1 MDETYDVIVCGTG
14 MKECILAG
22 LMAVDGKKVLHLD
35 KNNYY
40 GAASASLNIST
51 LYTHFNKP
59 GEPPQEFGA
68 NRDWNVDLV
77 PKFVMAGGE
86 LVDILLHTKVSNY
99 LEWKTVDAS
108 YVYQYQAAG
117 LLSGEKFIHKVPASD
132 SEALKSPLMGMME
145 KNRCKNFFVW
155 AQNFDASNQNTWG
168 GLDPRQNTM
177 QQLYEKFGLQIGTID
192 FLGHAVALQTSDNYL
207 NMPYGPTIDKV
218 QLYMKSM
225 GRYGNSPFLYPVYGL
240 GGIPEGFAR
249 LCAIHGGTFMLDQP
263 IDEFVYDGNG
273 RVSGVRSGDKV
284 AHAPIVICDPSYAA
298 LAKDAAGQPKTK
310 IQSTGRVIRAIC
322 ILNQPIPGVVN
333 SNNQPAESCQIIIPQ
348 RELKRNCDVYITMLS
363 NANGVTPQNK
373 YVAIVST
380 EIPAGCQNP
389 GGEIQP
395 ALQLLGKGNIA
406 ASFCSVVDMYSPTD
420 AGAEDGVYVTASYDC
435 TSHFEQATQEVLQI
449 YTNLTGKKLDLS
461 KARED
466 Q

>member
-1 MDETYDVIVCGTG
+1 VIVCGTG

-51 LYTHFNKP
+51 LYQHFNKP
-59 GEPPQEFGA
+59 GDPPAEFGA
-68 NRDWNVDLV
+68 NRDWNVDLI

-99 LEWKTVDAS
+99 LEWKPIDAS

-132 SEALKSPLMGMME
+132 GEALKSPLMGMME

-155 AQNFDASNQNTWG
+155 AQNFRMDDQNTWG
-168 GLDPRQNTM
+168 GLDPNQHVMT
-177 QQLYEKFGLQIGTID
+177 QVYQKFGLQENTID
-192 FLGHAVALQTSDNYL
+192 FIGHALALQTSDAYL
-207 NMPYGPTIDKV
+207 NLPYGPTLEKT
-218 QLYMKSM
+218 QLYMRSM
-225 GRYGNSPFLYPVYGL
+225 GRYGNSPFLYPMYGL

-249 LCAIHGGTFMLDQP
+249 LCAIHGGTFMLNQP
-263 IDEFVYDGNG
+263 VDEFLYDASG
-273 RVSGVRSGDKV
+273 RVCGVRSGEQTAK
-284 AHAPIVICDPSYAA
+284 APMVICDPSYAS
-298 LAKDAAGQPKTK
+298 LAKDPTGQPKTK

-322 ILNQPIPGVVN
+322 ILHQPIPNVLN
-333 SNNQPAESCQIIIPQ
+333 SQGNPAESCQIIIPQ

-363 NANGVTPQNK
+363 AANGISPQGK

-380 EIPAGCQNP
+380 EIPMNCQNAA
-389 GGEIQP
+389 GEIQP

-406 ASFCSVVDMYSPTD
+406 ASFCSVVDLYQPTD
-420 AGAEDGVYVTASYDC
+420 DGAQDGLYVTASYDC
-435 TSHFEQATQEVLQI
+435 TSHFEQATDEVMNTYQTI
-449 YTNLTGKKLDLS
+449 TGSRLDLS
-461 KARED
+461 GVRNGAE
-466 Q
+466 QNQ